1 MAKINPLKF
10 VQEVRSEVIRVAW
23 PTRNETGI
31 TTLMVLVMAALAAL
45 FFLLADQL
53 IGWLV
58 SLVLGISIGH

>member
-10 VQEVRSEVIRVAW
+10 VQEVRSEVGRVAW

-31 TTLMVLVMAALAAL
+31 TTLMVVVMAALAAV
-45 FFLLADQL
+45 FFLVADQL

>member
-10 VQEVRSEVIRVAW
+10 VQEVRSEVARVSW

-31 TTLMVLVMAALAAL
+31 TTLMVVAMAALAAL
-45 FFLLADQL
+45 FFLVADQL

>member
-10 VQEVRSEVIRVAW
+10 VQEVRSEVARVSW

-31 TTLMVLVMAALAAL
+31 TTLMVVAMATLAAL
-45 FFLLADQL
+45 FFLVADQL

>member
-10 VQEVRSEVIRVAW
+10 VQEVRSEVARVAW

-31 TTLMVLVMAALAAL
+31 TTLMVVAMASLAAL
-45 FFLLADQL
+45 FFLVADQL

>member
-10 VQEVRSEVIRVAW
+10 VQEVRSEVARVTW

-31 TTLMVLVMAALAAL
+31 TTLMVLAMATLAAL